1 MTSWGKSRP
10 FIAAMTVPSAAGV
23 AVEAASLELV
33 EADGAEEAGRDG
45 VGLAA
50 GAALEVTVGAGVESG
65 VVGVGPVVVSPEEPQ
80 AARGRARA
88 ETARKVV
95 NLGVRMCISI

>member
-1 MTSWGKSRP
+1 ME
-10 FIAAMTVPSAAGV
+10 AAG
-23 AVEAASLELV
+23 LELV

-50 GAALEVTVGAGVESG
+50 GAALVATVGAGEESG
-65 VVGVGPVVVSPEEPQ
+65 EEGEGLVVSPEEPQ

>member
-23 AVEAASLELV
+23 AVEAAGLELV

-50 GAALEVTVGAGVESG
+50 GVALVATVEAGEESG
-65 VVGVGPVVVSPEEPQ
+65 EEGEGLAVVSPEEPQ

>member
-1 MTSWGKSRP
+1 ME
-10 FIAAMTVPSAAGV
+10 AAG
-23 AVEAASLELV
+23 LELV

-50 GAALEVTVGAGVESG
+50 GAALAVTVGAGEESG
-65 VVGVGPVVVSPEEPQ
+65 EEGEGLAVVSPEEPQ

>member
-1 MTSWGKSRP
+1 
-10 FIAAMTVPSAAGV
+10 MTVPSAAGV
-23 AVEAASLELV
+23 AVEAAGLELV
-33 EADGAEEAGRDG
+33 EADGAEEAGCDGAEEAGCDG

-50 GAALEVTVGAGVESG
+50 GAALVATVEAEEESG
-65 VVGVGPVVVSPEEPQ
+65 EEGEGLAVVSPEEPQ